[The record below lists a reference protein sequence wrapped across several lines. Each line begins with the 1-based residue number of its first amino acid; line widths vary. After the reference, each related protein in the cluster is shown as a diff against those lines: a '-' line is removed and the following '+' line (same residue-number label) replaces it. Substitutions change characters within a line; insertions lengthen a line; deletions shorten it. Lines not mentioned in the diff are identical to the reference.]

1 MDHDALR
8 RTYREM
14 DVRHCTYEKS
24 ILTGRCNCLLAR
36 RVHLGERVGIQ
47 CGQDEA
53 DVRCKKLHNHLC
65 NQLRF
70 TLKIGDETTPLTH
83 GQQLRVQL
91 GSLRGIHTVVHAEES
106 LPNPV
111 MIEDIDGLL
120 IRAKDLFNDLE
131 ELPLQEIIQQVAA
144 LKSRKLPR

>member
-14 DVRHCTYEKS
+14 DVRHCAYEKS
-24 ILTGRCNCLLAR
+24 ILTGRCNCILAR
-36 RVHLGERVGIQ
+36 RVHLGERVGIN

-53 DVRCKKLHNHLC
+53 HVRCKKLLNHLRQ
-65 NQLRF
+65 QLRF

-91 GSLRGIHTVVHAEES
+91 GSLRGIYTVVHAEES

-111 MIEDIDGLL
+111 LIDDIDGLL
-120 IRAKDLFNDLE
+120 IRAQEIFNDLE
-131 ELPLQEIIQQVAA
+131 ELPVQEIIQQIAA
-144 LKSRKLPR
+144 FKSRKQTR